1 MSLSV
6 SSDRLRVPP
15 DLAWFGPLLAIEALA
30 VVTYFGLLPSRITD
44 LRYVVYPFVWINA
57 AVLAVALTTPVR
69 APRNHRL
76 VAGLLAGAYFLALA
90 WVTGLL
96 GIYPLEHLLGQPHTH
111 AIPQGW
117 QVPSLSEP
125 TGMSPPG
132 WGPRIAYVH
141 SLDTFHLYFVPYRVI
156 GYLGLAYLL
165 YTTVLDATTA
175 AVSGAVGLVS
185 CVSCA
190 FPLVAE
196 LAAGVGGAALV
207 GTVATLSTDISTAAF
222 VVAVG
227 LLYWRPGFD
236 G

>member
-6 SSDRLRVPP
+6 SSDRLRLPP
-15 DLAWFGPLLAIEALA
+15 DLAWFVPLLAVEALA
-30 VVTYFGLLPSRITD
+30 LVTYFGLLPGRVTD

-57 AVLAVALTTPVR
+57 ALLAVALTTPVC
-69 APRNHRL
+69 ATRNQRL
-76 VAGLLAGAYFLALA
+76 AAGLLAGVYFLALA
-90 WVTGLL
+90 WVTGIL
-96 GIYPLEHLLGQPHTH
+96 GIYPLEHLLGQPHSH

-117 QVPSLSEP
+117 RFS
-125 TGMSPPG
+125 MSPPG
-132 WGPRIAYVH
+132 WGPRLAFVAD
-141 SLDTFHLYFVPYRVI
+141 SFHLYFVPYRVI

-175 AVSGAVGLVS
+175 AVSGALGLVS

-190 FPLVAE
+190 FPLVSE
-196 LAAGVGGAALV
+196 LAAGVGGAALA
-207 GTVATLSTDISTAAF
+207 GTVTTLSMDLSTAAF

-236 G
+236 S